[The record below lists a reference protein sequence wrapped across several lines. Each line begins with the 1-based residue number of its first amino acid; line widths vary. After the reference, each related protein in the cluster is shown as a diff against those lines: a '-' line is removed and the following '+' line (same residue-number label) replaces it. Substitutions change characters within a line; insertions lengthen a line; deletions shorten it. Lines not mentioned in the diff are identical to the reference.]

1 MTLNKV
7 EGHADLY
14 SAIALSK
21 SQMEVVNAII
31 SFHGGKKVLRRK
43 EVLEANRALGKKWSP
58 YWIVKN
64 IQCQT
69 TERGIYNLGVLK
81 LKSEKAAKKV
91 AAPVDTQSAKKI
103 AAPKSAKKTK
113 SLPAPAVETS
123 KEVAVAA

>member
-7 EGHADLY
+7 EGHVDLY

-43 EVLEANRALGKKWSP
+43 EVLEANQALGKKWSP

-91 AAPVDTQSAKKI
+91 AAPVDTSAKKI
-103 AAPKSAKKTK
+103 AAPKSAKKAK
-113 SLPAPAVETS
+113 ALPAPAVETS